1 MPKSFISEDDIEKSI
16 LKKIKDEH
24 LEYDD
29 ILTLDPSPDKMDV
42 LPDGTGRSDKKEC
55 VLPEVLWKSLK
66 KINPNVK
73 EDYLKEVFNELKA
86 DYTDTDINQTNY
98 DFYKKIR
105 DGIKVDYTNDRGI
118 DDFFFIKLIDFDNPS
133 NNNFTAV
140 TQMWI
145 KGRYQWRRPDVLIF
159 VNGMPLVFI
168 ELKNSTRKVEEGY
181 TDNLTNY
188 KKDIP
193 N

>member
-16 LKKIKDEH
+16 LKKIEDEH
-24 LEYDD
+24 LEYDA

-55 VLPEVLWKSLK
+55 VLPEVLWTSLK
-66 KINPNVK
+66 KLNPNVK
-73 EDYLKEVFNELKA
+73 DEYLKVVFNDLKA

-105 DGIKVDYTNDRGI
+105 DGIKFEYTNDKGI
-118 DDFFFIKLIDFDNPS
+118 TDFSFIKLIDFDNPK

-181 TDNLTNY
+181 SKFVCSKSNLR
-188 KKDIP
+188 II
-193 N
+193 